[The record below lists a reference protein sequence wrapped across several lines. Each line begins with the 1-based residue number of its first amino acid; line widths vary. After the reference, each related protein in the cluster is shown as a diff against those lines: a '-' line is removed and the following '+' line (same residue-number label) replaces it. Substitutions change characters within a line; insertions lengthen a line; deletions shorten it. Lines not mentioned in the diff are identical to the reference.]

1 MRSMMLGIVL
11 VGCSDYRVAPAG
23 PAADAGPDIQV
34 EPERVHFGEIPYGD
48 AAAAELTVH
57 NRGISTLELSTLKL
71 DGPSSFT
78 VGELG
83 DPVRVSAGDS
93 LTLSLGLSPLQALE
107 EAVLVIVSDDP
118 DTPELSVP
126 LEGVGLIPELS
137 VTPATLQFEFAEDDC
152 EDVRTL
158 TLENTGTGTLQVDA
172 MAAVGS
178 GYTLDPAEV
187 LGSYA
192 PGEQR
197 SVEVQSANG
206 GDGSLWITSND
217 PRGDQVLVLDGP
229 LDQVVA
235 YADGDIELVSLAAG
249 CDGSETVV
257 FDRLSDCGSGEVTLD
272 SASFAG
278 DDFVLVWPE
287 SLPHAYAATEPVE
300 IEVAAAY
307 GGVGTVRDTLSLDFD
322 GSLEALE
329 LAVRAHLGTQSL
341 QILPDPVD
349 LGTWPLGCP
358 ISAEVE
364 LTNSSSC
371 PVLID
376 EITVSG
382 ADFDLD
388 GLPTPPVL
396 LDTWESVAF
405 DVYWATESTGSADE
419 TIEASFEG
427 HTLATAP
434 VSVKVGDTEVEDRF
448 IRDGPFD
455 EVDVLVYVDGS
466 CSMTDDTD
474 RLANQAEHFVASLE
488 DLDEDW
494 QIGVVSE
501 KAGCLDA
508 TIRPSDSDPSGD
520 FQAAVSATMGT
531 PNELGL
537 STTLKAIEQGGSGD
551 CNEGFFREGAGLHG
565 ILVSDEPEQ
574 SPTNW
579 STLVADMQ
587 ALEPSIMLSAIA
599 GDFPAGCATAN
610 AGDGYYQAVG
620 ATAGQ
625 FHSICTPDWT
635 GLVTSLATS
644 VSSDPDA
651 PYPLSQ
657 VPEVDTIVVEVAGVS
672 SSDWSY
678 DHVEVALNFVEG
690 TVQSGEEVVV
700 SYTARCPEDSP

>member
-1 MRSMMLGIVL
+1 MRRVMLGIVL

-278 DDFVLVWPE
+278 DDFVLVLENP
-287 SLPHAYAATEPVE
+287 SAA
-300 IEVAAAY
+300 
-307 GGVGTVRDTLSLDFD
+307 R
-322 GSLEALE
+322 LEADI
-329 LAVRAHLGTQSL
+329 V
-341 QILPDPVD
+341 I
-349 LGTWPLGCP
+349 
-358 ISAEVE
+358 
-364 LTNSSSC
+364 
-371 PVLID
+371 
-376 EITVSG
+376 
-382 ADFDLD
+382 
-388 GLPTPPVL
+388 
-396 LDTWESVAF
+396 
-405 DVYWATESTGSADE
+405 
-419 TIEASFEG
+419 
-427 HTLATAP
+427 
-434 VSVKVGDTEVEDRF
+434 KVTYR
-448 IRDGPFD
+448 
-455 EVDVLVYVDGS
+455 
-466 CSMTDDTD
+466 
-474 RLANQAEHFVASLE
+474 
-488 DLDEDW
+488 
-494 QIGVVSE
+494 
-501 KAGCLDA
+501 
-508 TIRPSDSDPSGD
+508 
-520 FQAAVSATMGT
+520 
-531 PNELGL
+531 
-537 STTLKAIEQGGSGD
+537 
-551 CNEGFFREGAGLHG
+551 
-565 ILVSDEPEQ
+565 
-574 SPTNW
+574 
-579 STLVADMQ
+579 
-587 ALEPSIMLSAIA
+587 
-599 GDFPAGCATAN
+599 
-610 AGDGYYQAVG
+610 
-620 ATAGQ
+620 
-625 FHSICTPDWT
+625 
-635 GLVTSLATS
+635 
-644 VSSDPDA
+644 
-651 PYPLSQ
+651 
-657 VPEVDTIVVEVAGVS
+657 
-672 SSDWSY
+672 
-678 DHVEVALNFVEG
+678 
-690 TVQSGEEVVV
+690 
-700 SYTARCPEDSP
+700 